1 LPATSIKLTLR
12 VKMASKKPL
21 VTFRP
26 TIPEDL
32 ESYKQW
38 LQQPGVLEGFPMSD
52 KREIDDA
59 VRLWHQYLAKGASIT
74 ALYKKKPVGAAN
86 LYVQEVE
93 KLKHQSLF
101 VILVDEK
108 YRGKGI
114 GTLLLKEV
122 QKLAKNK
129 FGIEILHL
137 EVYDKNPAIRLY
149 ERVGFKKYAHHPD
162 YLKDVNG
169 NYFGKILMQM
179 EL

>member
-1 LPATSIKLTLR
+1 LINGIKI
-12 VKMASKKPL
+12 KMASKKPL

-26 TIPEDL
+26 TIPADL

-52 KREIDDA
+52 KQEIDDV
-59 VRLWHQYLAKGASIT
+59 VRLWDQYIAKGASIT
-74 ALYKKKPVGAAN
+74 ALHKKKPVGAAN

-93 KLKHQSLF
+93 KLKHHSLF

-108 YRGKGI
+108 HRGKGI
-114 GTLLLKEV
+114 GTFLIKEL
-122 QKLAKNK
+122 QNLAKNT

-137 EVYDKNPAIRLY
+137 EVYDKNPAVRLY
-149 ERVGFKKYAHHPD
+149 ERVGFKKYAHHSN
-162 YLKDVNG
+162 YLKNVNG

>member
-1 LPATSIKLTLR
+1 
-12 VKMASKKPL
+12 MASKKPL

-26 TIPEDL
+26 TVLEDL
-32 ESYKQW
+32 EFYKEW
-38 LQQPGVLEGFPMSD
+38 LQQPGVLEGFPMTD
-52 KREIDDA
+52 KKEIDDA
-59 VRLWHQYLAKGASIT
+59 VRLWNQYLQKGASIT
-74 ALYKKKPVGAAN
+74 VLYKKKPVGAAN
-86 LYVQEVE
+86 IYVQDVE

-108 YRGKGI
+108 YRRQGI

-122 QKLAKNK
+122 EKLAKTK

-149 ERVGFKKYAHHPD
+149 ERLGFKKYGHHLR
-162 YLKDVNG
+162 YLKDIEG
-169 NYFGKILMQM
+169 NYFGKILMQK

>member
-1 LPATSIKLTLR
+1 
-12 VKMASKKPL
+12 MAHKKPL
-21 VTFRP
+21 VIFRP
-26 TIPEDL
+26 TILEDL
-32 ESYKQW
+32 ESYKEW

-59 VRLWHQYLAKGASIT
+59 VRLWRQYLAKGASIT
-74 ALYKKKPVGAAN
+74 ALYKKKPVGAAS

-108 YRGKGI
+108 YRGQGI
-114 GTLLLKEV
+114 GTLLLKKI
-122 QKLAKNK
+122 QKLAKNT

-149 ERVGFKKYAHHPD
+149 ERVGFKKYARHPD
-162 YLKDVNG
+162 YLKDRNG

>member
-1 LPATSIKLTLR
+1 
-12 VKMASKKPL
+12 MASKKPL

-26 TIPEDL
+26 TIAEDL
-32 ESYKQW
+32 EYYKQW
-38 LQQPGVLEGFPMSD
+38 LQQEGVLEGFPMSD

-59 VRLWHQYLAKGASIT
+59 VRLWHQYLAKGASLT
-74 ALYKKKPVGAAN
+74 ALYKKAPVGAAN
-86 LYVQEVE
+86 LYIQDVE

-114 GTLLLKEV
+114 GTLLLKEI
-122 QKLAKNK
+122 QKLAKTT

-137 EVYDKNPAIRLY
+137 EVYDKNPAVRLY
-149 ERVGFKKYAHHPD
+149 ERVGFKRYAHHPN
-162 YLKDVNG
+162 YLKDKEG
-169 NYFGKILMQM
+169 NYYGKISMQM

>member
-1 LPATSIKLTLR
+1 
-12 VKMASKKPL
+12 MASKKPL
-21 VTFRP
+21 ITFRP
-26 TIPEDL
+26 TIVEDL
-32 ESYKQW
+32 ECYKEW
-38 LQQPGVLEGFPMSD
+38 LQQPGVLEGFPMTD

-86 LYVQEVE
+86 LYVQDVD

-108 YRGKGI
+108 FRGKGI

-122 QKLAKNK
+122 QKLAKTK

-149 ERVGFKKYAHHPD
+149 ERVGFKKYGHHPD
-162 YLKDVNG
+162 YLKDMKG
-169 NYFGKILMQM
+169 KYFGKILMQM